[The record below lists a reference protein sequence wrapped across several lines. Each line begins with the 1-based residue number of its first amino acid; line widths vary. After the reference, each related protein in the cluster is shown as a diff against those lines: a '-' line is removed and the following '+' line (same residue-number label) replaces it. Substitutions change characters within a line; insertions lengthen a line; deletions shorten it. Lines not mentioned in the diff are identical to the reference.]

1 MNPIWAILSL
11 VLPTTTALL
20 GIAILLGSSSGTG
33 DYAARLGSGVLLLAG
48 IGLACAFG
56 EIAAIVSLLQGER
69 PPWLAAIGV
78 IANLLVILPIFRLLM
93 SE

>member
-20 GIAILLGSSSGTG
+20 GIAILLGSSSGAG

-48 IGLACAFG
+48 IGLACALG
-56 EIAAIVSLLQGER
+56 EIAAIVSLFEGER
-69 PPWLAAIGV
+69 LPWLAAIGA
-78 IANLLVILPIFRLLM
+78 IAHLLVILPIFRLLM